1 MFGRAASNGRP
12 DVVLDISNRN
22 YEIKLL
28 YLLWGIGKH
37 YSPPVCVFY
46 RRRYTPHVYISV
58 RYVCGVCDK
67 LLPAGIRKKKNS
79 ISLSLTESVFLRTL
93 IVVFLYV

>member
-1 MFGRAASNGRP
+1 MFGKAVSNGRP

-37 YSPPVCVFY
+37 NSPPVCVFY

-58 RYVCGVCDK
+58 RCTCVAYVTNYYQQVCV
-67 LLPAGIRKKKNS
+67 RKKNS
-79 ISLSLTESVFLRTL
+79 FSLSSTESIF
-93 IVVFLYV
+93 